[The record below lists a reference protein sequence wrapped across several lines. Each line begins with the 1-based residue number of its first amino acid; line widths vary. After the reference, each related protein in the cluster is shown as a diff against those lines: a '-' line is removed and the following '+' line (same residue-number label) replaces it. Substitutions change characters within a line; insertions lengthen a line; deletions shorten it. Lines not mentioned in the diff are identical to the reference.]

1 MLFWLLPS
9 KLAKK
14 HSDTHRLAVHLL
26 KKQETGLHVGLSFQA
41 ESGRYVCV
49 HVCMYVCF
57 QRVGMC
63 MLPYSEPGENLDFQ

>member
-1 MLFWLLPS
+1 MLFSLHPN

-14 HSDTHRLAVHLL
+14 DSDKHRLAVHLL
-26 KKQETGLHVGLSFQA
+26 KKQETGLHVGPSFQA

-49 HVCMYVCF
+49 HVCIFVCF

-63 MLPYSEPGENLDFQ
+63 MLPYSEPGENLDVQ